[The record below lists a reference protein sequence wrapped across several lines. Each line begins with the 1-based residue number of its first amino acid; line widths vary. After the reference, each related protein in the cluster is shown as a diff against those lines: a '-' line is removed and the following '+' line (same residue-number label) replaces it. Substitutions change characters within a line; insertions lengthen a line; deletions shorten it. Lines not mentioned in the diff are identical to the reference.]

1 MVPIPFLVSLLI
13 FFTFEK
19 NSTLLEKVSR
29 IFWTPMFQL
38 VLSQHFQTSFH
49 LSSFPIVPRQLR
61 CFKYFSNKIFFKW
74 QLLHILCTTLIH
86 HIVSPPSSNSW
97 SCRWSFDTF
106 KSLPNWPLIWRE
118 TYISSYLSH
127 PSILFHH
134 HSWPHELM
142 NWCHHIHHCYCII
155 ISITILLNLRLFT
168 TWRNLFSLHNTSGVV
183 CLA

>member
-1 MVPIPFLVSLLI
+1 MLNPYVP
-13 FFTFEK
+13 
-19 NSTLLEKVSR
+19 
-29 IFWTPMFQL
+29 
-38 VLSQHFQTSFH
+38 TSF
-49 LSSFPIVPRQLR
+49 LSTSSKFHFTWVHSPFVSRQLR
-61 CFKYFSNKIFFKW
+61 CVPYLSIKLFFKC
-74 QLLHILCTTLIH
+74 QLLHI
-86 HIVSPPSSNSW
+86 SDPPHCIPSSSNSW